1 MSAFIFDMDGCLL
14 DSIKIWHEAEQHIL
28 DDAGVVLSK
37 AERDELNALTLD
49 EAGLFFH
56 ERFGIL
62 GDGAEVAQAI
72 IDYMLNFYRTAV
84 EAKPGA
90 LDLVSGLHEA
100 GATMCV
106 LSSSPQSFLQAGLGH
121 AGLLSFFRSDLVLSA
136 DDLGMAKRDPETFD
150 HMCKLLG
157 TTPSDTWLFD
167 DSWYAVA
174 TAQGVG
180 LRTVGVF
187 SSDNCGTHEELGRY
201 CERVIDDFSSVTAAD
216 FLR

>member
-14 DSIKIWHEAEQHIL
+14 DSIKIWHEAEQRIL
-28 DDAGVVLSK
+28 DDAGIVLTK
-37 AERDELNALTLD
+37 EERDELNALTLE
-49 EAGLFFH
+49 EAGCFFH

-62 GDGAEVAQAI
+62 GDGAEVARAI
-72 IDYMLNFYRTAV
+72 VDYMLNFYRNDV

-90 LDLVSGLHEA
+90 LDLVRGLHDA

-121 AGLLSFFRSDLVLSA
+121 TGLLPLFRPELVLSA
-136 DDLGMAKRDPETFD
+136 DDLGMAKRNPETFD
-150 HMCKLLG
+150 YMCEKLG
-157 TTPSDTWLFD
+157 TTPADTWLFD

-174 TAQGVG
+174 CAQRVG
-180 LRTVGVF
+180 LHTVGVF
-187 SSDNCGTHEELGRY
+187 SSDDCGTHEELGRY
-201 CERVIDDFSSVTAAD
+201 CELVIDDFSGVTAAD